1 MEFFERYNLIDLII
15 IGMLFITLILGIW
28 KGFIRSLTGLASL
41 VLGVVL
47 AVKYYPAVE
56 PYLGKIS
63 SLDPHISMILSMVI
77 IFIAVQVVFVVIRRV
92 LDALLDLTRLSWLDR
107 VFGAAMGLVAGFLVV
122 AAAVEVMLLG
132 IPEWPLLKE
141 SRLARP
147 VDQLARGA
155 LQYVPKSARDQ
166 LQALISKWQGTGEG
180 LTAQSPKQMTPPKGP
195 PSVPPQTSP
204 TMPREHR
211 K

>member
-1 MEFFERYNLIDLII
+1 MEFFERYNLIDLFI
-15 IGMLFITLILGIW
+15 IGTLLITLTLGIW

-41 VLGVVL
+41 VFGVVL
-47 AVKYYPAVE
+47 AMKYYSVVE

-77 IFIAVQVVFVVIRRV
+77 VFIAVQVVFVVIRRV

-107 VFGAAMGLVAGFLVV
+107 IFGAAMGLVAGFLVV
-122 AAAVEVMLLG
+122 AATVEVMLLG
-132 IPEWPLLKE
+132 IPEWPLVKE

-147 VDQLARGA
+147 VDQLAREA

-166 LQALISKWQGTGEG
+166 VQALISKWKGTRESVPS
-180 LTAQSPKQMTPPKGP
+180 QSPRQVIAPKGP
-195 PSVPPQTSP
+195 PIVPPQTSP
-204 TMPREHR
+204 TMPREDP

>member
-1 MEFFERYNLIDLII
+1 MEFFERYNLIDLFI
-15 IGMLFITLILGIW
+15 IGTLLITLTLGIW
-28 KGFIRSLTGLASL
+28 KGFVRSLTGLASL

-47 AVKYYPAVE
+47 AMKYYPAVE

-63 SLDPHISMILSMVI
+63 SLDPHISMILSMII
-77 IFIAVQVVFVVIRRV
+77 IFIAVQIVFIAIRRL

-122 AAAVEVMLLG
+122 AATVEVMLLG

-147 VDQLARGA
+147 VDQLAREA

-166 LQALISKWQGTGEG
+166 VQALISKWKGTRES
-180 LTAQSPKQMTPPKGP
+180 LSSHSPRQVTAPKGP
-195 PSVPPQTSP
+195 PIVPTKTSP
-204 TMPREHR
+204 IMPREDP

>member
-1 MEFFERYNLIDLII
+1 MANMNETEKD
-15 IGMLFITLILGIW
+15 
-28 KGFIRSLTGLASL
+28 
-41 VLGVVL
+41 
-47 AVKYYPAVE
+47 
-56 PYLGKIS
+56 
-63 SLDPHISMILSMVI
+63 D
-77 IFIAVQVVFVVIRRV
+77 V

-155 LQYVPKSARDQ
+155 LQYVPKSARDH
-166 LQALISKWQGTGEG
+166 LQVLISKWQGTEEG
-180 LTAQSPKQMTPPKGP
+180 TAAQSPRQVTAPKSPPF
-195 PSVPPQTSP
+195 VPPQTS
-204 TMPREHR
+204 TRIPRADG